1 MIDASILRA
10 AKGESKPVSAPKTR
24 NPKNRVNRESSMG
37 EFEIPK
43 GQQKLKNKTTEEL
56 LQDFFGII
64 NTEGNI
70 PQSNKINIL

>member
-1 MIDASILRA
+1 
-10 AKGESKPVSAPKTR
+10 
-24 NPKNRVNRESSMG
+24 MG